1 MSEDYDMVMAL
12 HLKEIGDVCVFLL
25 SYFFFMCI
33 RFGSNQFIVL
43 YWYIYVMQGPP
54 AEGETADQPHS
65 NRFNA
70 VIEKIE
76 RLYMVLFPISLTIWS
91 NV

>member
-1 MSEDYDMVMAL
+1 
-12 HLKEIGDVCVFLL
+12 
-25 SYFFFMCI
+25 
-33 RFGSNQFIVL
+33 
-43 YWYIYVMQGPP
+43 MQGPP

-76 RLYMVLFPISLTIWS
+76 RLYMVYESLISSYHFVYWLAIR
-91 NV
+91 VR

>member
-1 MSEDYDMVMAL
+1 
-12 HLKEIGDVCVFLL
+12 
-25 SYFFFMCI
+25 
-33 RFGSNQFIVL
+33 
-43 YWYIYVMQGPP
+43 MQGPP